1 MALVHIS
8 LTLPLVL
15 RTDSLALD
23 LIFHCTKIPRMYKYH
38 RAARSSTVSVGN
50 RRELWGPFSVIVSSK
65 VLKHGSGSGAQKLLR
80 ALSSYRS
87 CLILCH
93 LHLTFLKILLFL
105 SL

>member
-8 LTLPLVL
+8 LRLPLVL

-50 RRELWGPFSVIVSSK
+50 RRELWGPFSDCLLKGFKAWLWLGSSEA
-65 VLKHGSGSGAQKLLR
+65 AQGTF
-80 ALSSYRS
+80 
-87 CLILCH
+87 IL
-93 LHLTFLKILLFL
+93 
-105 SL
+105 